1 MNASNLQGADI
12 GSPQLRGETR
22 QAPTA
27 IQLLAG
33 GVDMWGVRDE
43 GHFAHLP
50 VSGDFEI
57 STRVDSLE
65 MADLYTKAGLMFRP
79 SLDEAAPHVMVFA
92 FGNNEPRNKNNGGLE
107 FQFREDAGGLCAA
120 VYPPQPL
127 PAAPDFPVDFPQ
139 VWLKLVRRGHTF
151 NGLFSRDGATW
162 KAYCTHNQNLPQSGF
177 LGLAVTAHND
187 AQRVSASFSHLLV
200 G

>member
-1 MNASNLQGADI
+1 MNATTLQGADI

-22 QAPTA
+22 QATTA
-27 IQLLAG
+27 VQLLAG

-57 STRVDSLE
+57 SARVDSLE
-65 MADLYTKAGLMFRP
+65 MADLYTKAGLMFRS
-79 SLDEAAPHVMVFA
+79 SLDEASPHVMVFA

-107 FQFREDAGGLCAA
+107 FQFREHAGGPCAA

-127 PAAPDFPVDFPQ
+127 PAEPDFPVEFPQ
-139 VWLKLVRRGHTF
+139 VWLKLVRRGDAF
-151 NGLFSRDGATW
+151 AALFSRDGATW
-162 KAYCTHNQNLPQSGF
+162 TAYCTHSQTLPQSGL
-177 LGLAVTAHND
+177 LGLAVTAHNG
-187 AQRVSASFSHLLV
+187 AQRVSASFSHLLL